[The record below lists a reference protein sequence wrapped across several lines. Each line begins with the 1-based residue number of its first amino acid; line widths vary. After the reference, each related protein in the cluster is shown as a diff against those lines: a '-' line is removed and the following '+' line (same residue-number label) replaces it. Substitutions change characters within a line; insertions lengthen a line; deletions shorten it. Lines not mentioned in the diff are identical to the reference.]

1 MEETKV
7 TTGDA
12 GFRSANAVQEIR
24 GGVLKHIAT
33 AAGADRYILNKVTEV
48 VEKLTKNNASLTTQ
62 LSNAMKLN
70 IEIAKRI
77 NIKYTQGQYL
87 EVKILVEKEKI
98 KAAFIRKLDPD
109 GYCWTHGFRVTK
121 RHKSQTCST
130 PAAVHQRT
138 ASRTYH
144 GRKRVRKMTQ
154 QEGDG

>member
-1 MEETKV
+1 
-7 TTGDA
+7 
-12 GFRSANAVQEIR
+12 
-24 GGVLKHIAT
+24 
-33 AAGADRYILNKVTEV
+33 
-48 VEKLTKNNASLTTQ
+48 
-62 LSNAMKLN
+62 MKLN

-77 NIKYTQGQYL
+77 NLKYTQGQYL

>member
-1 MEETKV
+1 MEEPKV

-70 IEIAKRI
+70 LDMAKKF
-77 NIKYTQGQYL
+77 N
-87 EVKILVEKEKI
+87 
-98 KAAFIRKLDPD
+98 
-109 GYCWTHGFRVTK
+109 
-121 RHKSQTCST
+121 
-130 PAAVHQRT
+130 
-138 ASRTYH
+138 
-144 GRKRVRKMTQ
+144 
-154 QEGDG
+154 